1 MLLVLVLLLP
11 SSCKQVNML
20 VEEPAALDIYWFFLG
35 TFLWKNDIFG
45 CILGVI
51 SFFTT
56 FLLDITGMA
65 NTLDDVTP
73 L

>member
-1 MLLVLVLLLP
+1 
-11 SSCKQVNML
+11 ML